1 MSKTTTGK
9 RKRSYVLN
17 IILLGLMALLAVA
30 TVVALVSTAGKGL
43 LPGNYTGI
51 IIGIVVAILVVS
63 VIAMLRKW
71 SNIVMIVITALAAA
85 AALMAAGFAGKVN
98 RTVDIITAKER
109 DINVSEMKVAVLKDA
124 PYNSL
129 SDLESKAIGYDSNLS
144 DDEILKIK
152 THIDEKASNL
162 VYRGEAGIAE
172 LADSLRDDTVPAI
185 VLNESY
191 LEILDETEG
200 YETFE
205 DEIRYIDEFN
215 IETDVVTN
223 PVKNTDVF
231 TVYISGIDTYGDVV
245 NTSRS
250 DVNILAGVNTK
261 TKKIQLV
268 STPRDYYV
276 HIPVSG
282 EAYDKLTHAGMYGI
296 QNSIGA
302 IEGIYGKNVDYYVR
316 MNFTGFETIID
327 AIGGIDVESD
337 YDFDVTG
344 GGYHFNKGMNHLSG
358 IEALAFARERKAF
371 ASGDNQRGQ
380 HQMKVITATL
390 QKLTSSRDILLN
402 YNTILDKVSDSF
414 QTNMPQDVLYK
425 IVNRQLSDDSG
436 WDVQSYAVTG
446 QGSSNTTFSMP
457 NTYTYVML
465 PDESMIEEAKQKLDA
480 VLSE

>member
-1 MSKTTTGK
+1 MNNTK

-30 TVVALVSTAGKGL
+30 TVLILIGTAGKGMI
-43 LPGNYTGI
+43 PPHFTGI
-51 IIGIVVAILVVS
+51 IIGVGAAILVVS
-63 VIAMLRKW
+63 IISMMRKW
-71 SNIVMIVITALAAA
+71 SNIVMIIITAAA
-85 AALMAAGFAGKVN
+85 AAAAIFGANITGSVN
-98 RTVDIITAKER
+98 KTVEVVTSKER
-109 DINVSEMKVAVLKDA
+109 DINVSEMKVAVLKDS

-129 SDLESKAIGYDSNLS
+129 SDLDNKAIGYYAHLS
-144 DDEILKIK
+144 DEEILKVK
-152 THIDEKASNL
+152 KHIDEKAANL
-162 VYRGEAGIAE
+162 VYRDESGFTE

-185 VLNESY
+185 ILNESY
-191 LEILDETEG
+191 LDVLDETEG
-200 YETFE
+200 YETFA

-215 IETDVVTN
+215 ISTDVALT
-223 PVKNTDVF
+223 PDEAKNTDKF
-231 TVYISGIDTYGDVV
+231 LVYISGIDTFGDVV

-250 DVNILAGVNTK
+250 DVNILAAVNTN
-261 TKKIQLV
+261 TRKIQLV

-282 EAYDKLTHAGMYGI
+282 DAYDKLTHAGLYGI
-296 QNSIGA
+296 QNSVGA

-327 AIGGIDVESD
+327 AIGGIDVDVEEE
-337 YDFDVTG
+337 FTVTG
-344 GGYHFNKGMNHLSG
+344 GGYHFNKGINHMSG

-380 HQMKVITATL
+380 DQMKVITATI
-390 QKLTSSRDILLN
+390 QKLTSSRDVLIN
-402 YNTILDKVSDSF
+402 YNTLLNKVADSF
-414 QTNMPQDVLYK
+414 QTNMPESIFYK
-425 IVNRQLSDDSG
+425 IVNAQLIDGKG
-436 WDVQSYAVTG
+436 WDVQSYAVSG

-465 PDESMIEEAKQKLDA
+465 PDESMISEAKQKLDS

>member
-1 MSKTTTGK
+1 MNNTK

-30 TVVALVSTAGKGL
+30 TVLILIGTAGKGMI
-43 LPGNYTGI
+43 PPHFTGI
-51 IIGIVVAILVVS
+51 IIGVVAAILVVS
-63 VIAMLRKW
+63 IISMMRKW
-71 SNIVMIVITALAAA
+71 SNIVMIIITAAA
-85 AALMAAGFAGKVN
+85 AAAAIFGANITGSVN
-98 RTVDIITAKER
+98 KTVEVVTSKER
-109 DINVSEMKVAVLKDA
+109 DINVSEMKVAVLKDS

-129 SDLESKAIGYDSNLS
+129 SDLDNKAIGYYAHLS
-144 DDEILKIK
+144 DEEILKVK
-152 THIDEKASNL
+152 KHIDEKAANL
-162 VYRGEAGIAE
+162 VYRDESGFTE

-185 VLNESY
+185 ILNESY
-191 LEILDETEG
+191 LDVLDETEG
-200 YETFE
+200 YETFA

-215 IETDVVTN
+215 ISTDVALT
-223 PVKNTDVF
+223 PDEAKNTDKF
-231 TVYISGIDTYGDVV
+231 LVYISGIDTFGDVV

-250 DVNILAGVNTK
+250 DVNILAAVNTN
-261 TKKIQLV
+261 TRKIQLV

-282 EAYDKLTHAGMYGI
+282 DAYDKLTHAGLYGI
-296 QNSIGA
+296 QNSVGA

-327 AIGGIDVESD
+327 AIGGIDVDVEEE
-337 YDFDVTG
+337 FTVTG
-344 GGYHFNKGMNHLSG
+344 GGYHFNKGINHMSG

-380 HQMKVITATL
+380 DQMKVITATI
-390 QKLTSSRDILLN
+390 QKLTSSRDVLIN
-402 YNTILDKVSDSF
+402 YNTLLNKVADSF
-414 QTNMPQDVLYK
+414 QTNMPESIFYK
-425 IVNRQLSDDSG
+425 IVNAQLIDGKG
-436 WDVQSYAVTG
+436 WDVQSYAVSG

-465 PDESMIEEAKQKLDA
+465 PDESMISEAKQKLDS